1 MKTSQ
6 NGIKMIENFEGLKLD
21 SYRDGGGVLTI
32 GYGHTEGVKEG
43 EKVTQDEA
51 EAFLK
56 SDIETAEKAVNSLV
70 KVPLNT
76 NEFDSLVSFQFNTG
90 GLEGSTLLKLLNE
103 GNFNGAA
110 NEFPKWDHDNGKVV
124 QGLLNRRE
132 AEMKLF

>member
-56 SDIETAEKAVNSLV
+56 SDIETAEKAVNSV